1 MEKATTPR
9 KERRVGLSPSLV
21 RNLLELFWQSQQAAL
36 FSVAEQQLQ
45 GQKAPQQDNQKGQA
59 LRKQEDGVLLIQK
72 RGV

>member
-9 KERRVGLSPSLV
+9 KGRRVGLSPSLV

>member
-1 MEKATTPR
+1 
-9 KERRVGLSPSLV
+9 V

>member
-1 MEKATTPR
+1 M
-9 KERRVGLSPSLV
+9 GLSPSLV
-21 RNLLELFWQSQQAAL
+21 RNLLELFWQSQQAAI